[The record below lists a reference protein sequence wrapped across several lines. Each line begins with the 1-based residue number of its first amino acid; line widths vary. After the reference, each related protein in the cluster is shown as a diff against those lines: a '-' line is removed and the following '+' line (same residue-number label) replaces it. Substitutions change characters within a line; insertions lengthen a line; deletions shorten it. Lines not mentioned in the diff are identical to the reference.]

1 MIASVMHIARR
12 EVRSYF
18 ATPLAWIVLILYLLL
33 NAMALAAQLEF
44 TYRAE
49 FTLLL
54 RNNLYLL
61 WMAMPLLTMRSLAE
75 EIRTGT
81 LEMLLCAPLS
91 EWSIAVGKFLGLMA
105 LFVLMLIPTFGYV
118 FVMMAF
124 HATIDWGAVGL
135 LYLGMLMLGAV
146 YAAIG
151 LFVSAMTDNQ
161 VIAALVTFLLIAVL
175 GFALAL
181 NLGAVMNL
189 SFETQRILNFAAINS
204 HLHSFM
210 AGRLDTRDI
219 SYLAMLTLL
228 FLYGASRA
236 IAMRR
241 WA

>member
-1 MIASVMHIARR
+1 MMAATIHIARR

-33 NAMALAAQLEF
+33 NAMALAVQLEF
-44 TYRAE
+44 THRSE

-54 RNNLYLL
+54 SNNLYLL
-61 WMAMPLLTMRSLAE
+61 WIAMPLLTMRSIAE
-75 EIRTGT
+75 EVRSGT

-91 EWSIAVGKFLGLMA
+91 EWSVAVGKFLGLMA
-105 LFVLMLIPTFGYV
+105 LFVLMLIPTFGFV
-118 FVMMAF
+118 FVMLYF
-124 HATIDWGAVGL
+124 DATPDWGAIGL
-135 LYLGMLMLGAV
+135 LYLGMLLLGAV

-161 VIAALVTFLLIAVL
+161 VIAALVTFLLIAIL
-175 GFALAL
+175 GFAGAL
-181 NLGAVMNL
+181 QLGALMNI
-189 SFETQRILNFAAINS
+189 SFEAQRVLNFAAINS

-210 AGRLDTRDI
+210 AGRFDTRDV
-219 SYLAMLTLL
+219 SYLAMLTGL